1 MKSLVSKHERA
12 EASSATPACT
22 NAPPERVAADR
33 FMRHKGYPDLEPTDI
48 EHPSQFV
55 WMFVYELPEGE
66 LDLRVDWLAESRIWN
81 VAVED
86 FHLN

>member
-1 MKSLVSKHERA
+1 
-12 EASSATPACT
+12 
-22 NAPPERVAADR
+22 
-33 FMRHKGYPDLEPTDI
+33 MRHKGYPDLEPTDI

-66 LDLRVDWLAESRIWN
+66 LDLRVDWLVESRTWN